1 MVTHSKLNR
10 SLSHYGND
18 IKGLKLDAL
27 QLPRLWQPSDTLIQI
42 SRNTHRCIWAPSE
55 TDVLENARWNSVMF
69 ANCIASL
76 PAPLPITAQS
86 WLPHIW
92 LCICSYLFAFSLKDV
107 GAVTNAWQPVG
118 MACGFPPLLP
128 TQIPALAENTYCPYG
143 LNPLPKVHLPHHVS
157 NTKNTNCTNSRYE
170 FAVHCNSSALESQQQ
185 EKRNPSFVRGRWQRG
200 WVAQSIFVSAAICIL
215 MFVSTN
221 CHNR

>member
-1 MVTHSKLNR
+1 M
-10 SLSHYGND
+10 
-18 IKGLKLDAL
+18 
-27 QLPRLWQPSDTLIQI
+27 P
-42 SRNTHRCIWAPSE
+42 
-55 TDVLENARWNSVMF
+55 
-69 ANCIASL
+69 
-76 PAPLPITAQS
+76 
-86 WLPHIW
+86 
-92 LCICSYLFAFSLKDV
+92 CSYPGCDSPVIRWFKSAGIHIAVFEHPQKRTFWKMPDEIQLCLQIVLHPCLHLCLSLHRAGCHTSGFAFVLTFLLSPWQDV

-170 FAVHCNSSALESQQQ
+170 FAVHCNSSALELQQQ